1 MAASHILIVIIAA
14 IALTIFADKRGIQA
28 PLLLAAVGL
37 AASFIPGLP
46 RTQLEPGI
54 ILGLVLPPLLYS
66 AAVDFSFFSF
76 MKRIGSILNL
86 GVALVV
92 LTTAAAGLALG
103 WALPALSLPAAFILG
118 AVVAPP
124 DAVSAVSI
132 GRKLGLPNRLMTILK
147 GESLVNDAAALT
159 LFSVAVAAATGRHN
173 FIDNATLYFLYAAG
187 VGSAVG
193 IVLGLVVHRIRRQL
207 ANPTLITALAI
218 VVPFTAYAL
227 AEELHASGVMA
238 VVFAGFTLGHNA
250 TELTFAGRI
259 QEREV
264 WRVIDTLLEA
274 FVFAYM
280 GLQLP
285 FVIEDARASG
295 FDLTKLSVAAGLV
308 LAVVIVMRIAWV
320 MLTAVLARQRH
331 RRRMARLA
339 GTARA
344 RAMAR
349 SLAEPLSWR
358 ENLVLSWTGMRG
370 VVTLAAAAG
379 TPLLTV
385 AGQPLAG
392 REAILPVA
400 FTVAIATLLLQG
412 LTLPWLI
419 KTLAIGDAREADY
432 VRAQMAYARKVIDE
446 ATVAVLADMREQRNP
461 EVDIR
466 FAAQMLRR
474 ARRAAEAHDEDL
486 PGGGTAKMDE
496 RRDKILTIARAVLA
510 GQRHA
515 LIAERD
521 AERLD
526 DEILR
531 EVLEDI
537 DLEQAVI
544 ARRSERSAER

>member
-14 IALTIFADKRGIQA
+14 IALTIFAEKRGIQA

-46 RTQLEPGI
+46 RTQLEPEV

-76 MKRIGSILNL
+76 IKRIGSILNL
-86 GVALVV
+86 GVGLVV
-92 LTTAAAGLALG
+92 VTTVAAGLVLG

-147 GESLVNDAAALT
+147 GESLINDAAALT

-173 FIDNATLYFLYAAG
+173 FIDNVTLYFLYAAG
-187 VGSAVG
+187 VGTLVG
-193 IVLGLVVHRIRRQL
+193 MALGLIVHAIRRRL

-238 VVFAGFTLGHNA
+238 VVFAGFSLGHNA
-250 TELTFAGRI
+250 TDLTFAGRI

-264 WRVIDTLLEA
+264 WRVVDQLLEA

-285 FVIEDARASG
+285 FVLEDARASG
-295 FDLTKLSVAAGLV
+295 FDLTRLAIAAGLV
-308 LAVVIVMRIAWV
+308 LAVVMLVRIAWV
-320 MLTAVLARQRH
+320 MLTAVLARARY
-331 RRRMARLA
+331 RRRSAR
-339 GTARA
+339 RA
-344 RAMAR
+344 RSTKAGGAKR

-370 VVTLAAAAG
+370 VVTIGAAAG

-385 AGQPLAG
+385 AGEPLAG
-392 REAILPVA
+392 REAILPIA

-419 KTLAIGDAREADY
+419 RRLDIGDEREADY
-432 VRAQMAYARKVIDE
+432 AREQMAHARRTIDQ
-446 ATVAVLADMREQRNP
+446 ATVEVLAELREQDNP

-466 FAAQMLRR
+466 VATQLLRR
-474 ARRAAEAHDEDL
+474 ARRVAEAHDDDL
-486 PGGGTAKMDE
+486 PDGNMARMVK
-496 RRDKILTIARAVLA
+496 RHDKVLILAGAVLA
-510 GQRHA
+510 GQRQA

-531 EVLEDI
+531 QVLEDI

-544 ARRSERSAER
+544 ARRTERAAGG

>member
-14 IALTIFADKRGIQA
+14 IALTIFAEKRGIQA

-37 AASFIPGLP
+37 AASFIPGMP
-46 RTQLEPGI
+46 RTQLEPEV

-76 MKRIGSILNL
+76 IKRIGSILNL
-86 GVALVV
+86 GVGLVV
-92 LTTAAAGLALG
+92 VTTVAAGLTLG

-147 GESLVNDAAALT
+147 GESLINDAAALT

-173 FIDNATLYFLYAAG
+173 FIDSVALYFLYAAG
-187 VGSAVG
+187 VGTLIG
-193 IVLGLVVHRIRRQL
+193 IALGLTVHAIRRRL

-238 VVFAGFTLGHNA
+238 VVFAGFSLGHNA
-250 TELTFAGRI
+250 TDLPFAGRI

-264 WRVIDTLLEA
+264 WRVVDQLLEA

-295 FDLTKLSVAAGLV
+295 FDLTKLSIAAGLV
-308 LAVVIVMRIAWV
+308 LAVVMAVRIVWV
-320 MLTAVLARQRH
+320 MLTAVLARRRY
-331 RRRMARLA
+331 RRRTARLA
-339 GTARA
+339 GSAKARGTK
-344 RAMAR
+344 R

-419 KTLAIGDAREADY
+419 RRLDIGDEREADY
-432 VRAQMAYARKVIDE
+432 ARAQMAHARKIIDR
-446 ATVAVLADMREQRNP
+446 ATVEVLAELREENNP

-466 FAAQMLRR
+466 FATQMLRR
-474 ARRAAEAHDEDL
+474 ARRAAEAHDDDL
-486 PGGGTAKMDE
+486 PDGNLAKMAL
-496 RRDKILTIARAVLA
+496 RRDKVLNIAGAVLS
-510 GQRHA
+510 GQRRA
-515 LIAERD
+515 LIAERA

>member
-14 IALTIFADKRGIQA
+14 IALTIFAEKRGIQA

-46 RTQLEPGI
+46 RVQLEPEV

-76 MKRIGSILNL
+76 IKRIGSILNL
-86 GVALVV
+86 GVGLVV
-92 LTTAAAGLALG
+92 VTTIAAGLVLG

-147 GESLVNDAAALT
+147 GESLINDAAALT

-173 FIDNATLYFLYAAG
+173 VIDNVTLYFLYAAG
-187 VGSAVG
+187 VGTAIG
-193 IVLGLVVHRIRRQL
+193 IALGLTVHAIRRRL

-238 VVFAGFTLGHNA
+238 VVFAGFSLGHNA
-250 TELTFAGRI
+250 TDLTFAGRI

-264 WRVIDTLLEA
+264 WRVVDQLLEA

-295 FDLTKLSVAAGLV
+295 FDLTKLAIAAGLV
-308 LAVVIVMRIAWV
+308 LAAVMAVRIVWV
-320 MLTAVLARQRH
+320 MLTAVLARRRY
-331 RRRMARLA
+331 RRRSARRA
-339 GTARA
+339 GAEKARGM
-344 RAMAR
+344 RR

-379 TPLLTV
+379 TPLLTA

-419 KTLAIGDAREADY
+419 RKLDIGDEREADY
-432 VRAQMAYARKVIDE
+432 VRAQMAHARKVIDA
-446 ATVAVLADMREQRNP
+446 ATVEVLADLREQDNP

-466 FAAQMLRR
+466 VATQMLRR
-474 ARRAAEAHDEDL
+474 ARRAAEAHDDDL
-486 PGGGTAKMDE
+486 PDGSLARMAE
-496 RRDKILTIARAVLA
+496 RRDKVLSMARAVLA
-510 GQRHA
+510 GQRQA